1 MSSMTFFIYFSLIG
15 EVFIAVFALIMF
27 FLPGNLAKWTSIFL
41 FISEFP
47 FLASKQIIIIISDTG
62 GITYA
67 TFGVP
72 FLFLT
77 PLLYLFLF
85 LTFISFQNLF
95 ETTNRTRLG
104 RRKK

>member
-1 MSSMTFFIYFSLIG
+1 
-15 EVFIAVFALIMF
+15 MF
-27 FLPGNLAKWTSIFL
+27 FLPGNLAKWTAIFL

-47 FLASKQIIIIISDTG
+47 FLVSPQIVIIISDTG
-62 GITYA
+62 GVTYA
-67 TFGVP
+67 IFGLP

-77 PLLYLFLF
+77 TFLYLFLF

-104 RRKK
+104 RKKK